1 MSWFLL
7 SVISVFAIGIGS
19 LIFIC
24 LGKPNQSAPN
34 VLLRGLYSVGPR
46 STELHKACVLESSHR
61 IQ

>member
-7 SVISVFAIGIGS
+7 SVISVFGTAS

-34 VLLRGLYSVGPR
+34 VLLRGLLYTLSAPEVQN
-46 STELHKACVLESSHR
+46 STRHVF
-61 IQ
+61 